1 MCSFISFFLLFL
13 EYFPSQNIL
22 LKFNINFKIESE
34 KNDTLFRVKI
44 FLDNFNTARFLLC
57 FFWIYIIVL
66 HRKLSLL
73 LSKKLE

>member
-13 EYFPSQNIL
+13 EHFSSQNIL
-22 LKFNINFKIESE
+22 LKSNINFKVELE
-34 KNDTLFRVKI
+34 ENTLFRLKI

-57 FFWIYIIVL
+57 FFWMYIIML
-66 HRKLSLL
+66 HRKLSLS

>member
-13 EYFPSQNIL
+13 EHFPSQNIL
-22 LKFNINFKIESE
+22 LKFNINFKVEFKE
-34 KNDTLFRVKI
+34 ENTLFRLKI